1 MTCVLDR
8 VFKVSFSFS
17 LRLYRFPGKQS
28 TFFDPGSLEK
38 NTKKVIFCRFFET
51 SSDRYLR
58 TTESI
63 FDPRHV
69 LRLVSSGLK
78 FGTIFGAKFKISNL
92 RHLIR
97 WFFFDFFAETVE
109 LATH

>member
-69 LRLVSSGLK
+69 LRSVFNDLQFDIK
-78 FGTIFGAKFKISNL
+78 FGAKFKILIL
-92 RHLIR
+92 RHLIG
-97 WFFFDFFAETVE
+97 
-109 LATH
+109 